1 MNQEIKTHLVK
12 ELNLENNGGGME
24 AYMYLLKETLQDSMQ
39 SPSWDSVNALLFSRL
54 QNRAMNYSNENLN
67 A

>member
-12 ELNLENNGGGME
+12 ELNLGNNGGGME
-24 AYMYLLKETLQDSMQ
+24 AYMYSLKETLQDSMQ
-39 SPSWDSVNALLFSRL
+39 SPSWDLGSALLFSRL
-54 QNRAMNYSNENLN
+54 QSRAMSYNNENLN